1 MSSTTDETERNPVQ
15 EFVALEKRRRKLEA
29 ELGRIKTDLA
39 TTEPM
44 ALEWMSSNGID
55 SCVVEDMT
63 AYVKREL
70 WAKRPDDVSAE
81 ELCEGLTAAGLE
93 EFVHPATNM
102 QTLSGYVRELD
113 KDKDDPMEELQLP
126 PELDGLLE
134 VSERFRLRTRKK
146 T

>member
-1 MSSTTDETERNPVQ
+1 MSSTTDATKRNPVQ
-15 EFVALEKRRRKLEA
+15 EFVILEKWRRKLEG
-29 ELGRIKTDLA
+29 ELSQVKTDLA
-39 TTEPM
+39 NAEPV

-126 PELDGLLE
+126 PELNGLLE

>member
-1 MSSTTDETERNPVQ
+1 MSSTTDKIRPNPVQ
-15 EFVALEKRRRKLEA
+15 DFVRLEKYRRELET
-29 ELGRIKTDLA
+29 ELGQIKTEL
-39 TTEPM
+39 TTIEPM
-44 ALEWMSSNGID
+44 ALEWMSKNGID

-70 WAKRPDDVSAE
+70 WAKRPDDVTTE

-113 KDKDDPMEELQLP
+113 KDKGDPAEELQLP

>member
-1 MSSTTDETERNPVQ
+1 MSSTTKETVPNPVQ
-15 EFVALEKRRRKLEA
+15 KFVVLERRRRKLEVD
-29 ELGRIKTDLA
+29 LSQIKTDLA
-39 TTEPM
+39 TAEPI
-44 ALEWMSSNGID
+44 ALEWMSNNGID
-55 SCVVEDMT
+55 SCVVADMT

-113 KDKDDPMEELQLP
+113 KDKDDPAEELQLP